1 MDFSEVPIKG
11 LLLVKQ
17 FRSQHFKLALLQLQC
32 LFLYCLTIFLTLDL
46 SKESIGFPDAELYG
60 ESFEKNYLKN
70 FNYMAADGVT
80 ISSHIISFTVV
91 LTDEPMSA
99 LCLQHYFGDHENL
112 YISSSFFYFSFVI
125 DNAKP
130 TCLDCV
136 NSNIYSFILSLLKLH
151 GTFCFMNQMCCIY
164 LILTKFVLVRYTN
177 LFDF

>member
-112 YISSSFFYFSFVI
+112 YISAFFYFNFLI
-125 DNAKP
+125 DNAKSN
-130 TCLDCV
+130 CLDCV
-136 NSNIYSFILSLLKLH
+136 NSNIYSCILSLLKLH
-151 GTFCFMNQMCCIY
+151 VKFCFMNWKCYIY
-164 LILTKFVLVRYTN
+164 LALTKFVFVRYAN